1 MEPYD
6 RNAFLAEFSQA
17 EFELFRSHLTS
28 FDLKAGVRLQ
38 AFGAAVDQVVF
49 PTSGLVAMTMPSHSD
64 GGGGAIL
71 SGRDG
76 IIGSF
81 SAAGSAPAACDA
93 EVYIRGRAAR
103 MSASAFRYVLD
114 QSPAIRRA
122 AARYNAVLMM
132 QAQQTALCSAAHRV
146 EDRIARCLL
155 EVQDRSG
162 GSEIPL
168 TQNTLA
174 QMLGVQRTTVNLA
187 AGHLETAGIIKCG
200 RGHMQIIKREQLE
213 RRACECYRNVK
224 IYVSSMFATCAA
236 HQIAVTSP
244 KAENVDR
251 VKVPPHRDL
260 NYILPKDEHG
270 RPIG

>member
-6 RNAFLAEFSQA
+6 RNAFLAEFSAA

-38 AFGAAVDQVVF
+38 DFGAAVDQVVF
-49 PTSGLVAMTMPSHSD
+49 PSSGLVAMTMPSHNG

-71 SGRDG
+71 LGRDG
-76 IIGSF
+76 IIGSLG
-81 SAAGSAPAACDA
+81 AACSAPAVCDA
-93 EVYIRGRAAR
+93 EVYIPGRAAR
-103 MSASAFRYVLD
+103 MPASAFRYVLD

-132 QAQQTALCSAAHRV
+132 QAHQTALCSAAHRV
-146 EDRIARCLL
+146 EGRIARCLL
-155 EVQDRSG
+155 EVQDRAG
-162 GSEIPL
+162 GSEIRL

-187 AGHLETAGIIKCG
+187 AGHLETAGIVKCG

-213 RRACECYRNVK
+213 RRACECYRNIKVYASRLFGTSVAHHK
-224 IYVSSMFATCAA
+224 AKNDDRLEGSSRSNLDYG
-236 HQIAVTSP
+236 VP
-244 KAENVDR
+244 EAETTV
-251 VKVPPHRDL
+251 
-260 NYILPKDEHG
+260 G
-270 RPIG
+270 